1 MRKLS
6 VIGMGVG
13 HPEQLTVQAIEAL
26 NRVDVFFVMDK
37 GSAKA
42 DLLELRREICRR
54 YIRSTAYR
62 FVEVADP
69 QRDPAIESYTE
80 RVELWHEQR
89 AQLWEAL
96 FERELGADGRG
107 GFMVWGD
114 PALYDSTLR
123 ILPALAARGGVG
135 FEYEVIPGI
144 SALQVLAA
152 SHRIPLN
159 RIGGSVHITTGR
171 RLAADAALAGIDDL
185 VVMLDGEC
193 SWKALDPD
201 AFEMYWGAYLGSPN
215 ELLAHGRLRDVSAA
229 VQERRAAARAE
240 HGWIMD
246 TYLLRRI

>member
-37 GSAKA
+37 GAAKA
-42 DLLELRREICRR
+42 DLRELRRQICQR
-54 YIRSTAYR
+54 YIRNAAYR

-69 QRDPAIESYTE
+69 QRDAAIECYTE
-80 RVELWHEQR
+80 RVQLWHDQRAELWQ
-89 AQLWEAL
+89 AL
-96 FERELGADGRG
+96 FERELGAAGRG
-107 GFMVWGD
+107 GFLVWGD

-123 ILPALAARGGVG
+123 ILQALAARGGG

-144 SALQVLAA
+144 SALQALAA
-152 SHRIPLN
+152 SHRIALN
-159 RIGGSVHITTGR
+159 RIGGSIHITTGR
-171 RLAADAALAGIDDL
+171 RLAADAAAGNDDL

-193 SWKALDPD
+193 SWKTLDPD
-201 AFEMYWGAYLGSPN
+201 AFEMYWGAYLGSPH
-215 ELLAHGRLRDVSAA
+215 ELLAHGRLREVSAA
-229 VQERRAAARAE
+229 IEQRRAAARAE